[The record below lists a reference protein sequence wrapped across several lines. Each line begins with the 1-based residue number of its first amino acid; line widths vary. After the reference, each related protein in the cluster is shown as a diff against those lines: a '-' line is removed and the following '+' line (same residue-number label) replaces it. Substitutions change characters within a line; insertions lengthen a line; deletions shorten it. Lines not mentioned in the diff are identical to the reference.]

1 MIKFRQKNFVLPLLG
16 AASTALSAATVPVM
30 VATTALPMAQASK
43 QGKEA
48 KEQAEQSAALMEKQ
62 NQLIKQQN
70 KQIEKLARK
79 NPQASAEF
87 GRIKQATYSIG
98 STLVGVGRA
107 CKNTFGS
114 GVASNIKMGL
124 GMSGAGYLANKYIS
138 HDMKKN
144 GLDYDQ
150 NGNLIS
156 TKSYSDQT
164 TEVAKKS
171 LGKRIGGSLFGV
183 GTTLALGGGMDIMG
197 YQADKRMLKDQLAAT
212 SSPQL
217 QQVPQTTT
225 YSVTVP
231 RPKNRAKQKLFFALN
246 SAGLFKNIGTS
257 ARNTFNNW
265 RTGTRNYFKDWKTNI
280 SGGISSFASFGLGG
294 TKNVQK
300 FGENLRAEGG
310 TLGKVGDWIK
320 EHPARANLVTAVPLV
335 GAASLTWNGATKVG
349 DTVGRKLDPSAYK
362 YKDAKENAAKQQ
374 LQQ

>member
-1 MIKFRQKNFVLPLLG
+1 MIRFKQKNFFLQFAG
-16 AASTALSAATVPVM
+16 MAAM
-30 VATTALPMAQASK
+30 TALPMMQASA

-48 KEQAEQSAALMEKQ
+48 KEQAEQSAAQMEKQ
-62 NQLIKQQN
+62 NELIKQQN
-70 KQIEKLARK
+70 KQIEKLAMK
-79 NPQASAEF
+79 NPKAAAEF
-87 GRIKQATYSIG
+87 GRIKQVTYSIG
-98 STLVGVGRA
+98 STLMGLGRA
-107 CKNTFGS
+107 SKAAFGS
-114 GVASNIKMGL
+114 GAASNIKMGL
-124 GMSGAGYLANKYIS
+124 GMAGAGYLANKYIS

-150 NGNLIS
+150 DGNLIS
-156 TKSYSDQT
+156 TKNYSDQA

-171 LGKRIGGSLFGV
+171 LGKRIGGPLFSV

-197 YQADKRMLKDQLAAT
+197 YQADKKMLKDQLAAT
-212 SSPQL
+212 NNP

-225 YSVTVP
+225 YSVVVP

-246 SAGLFKNIGTS
+246 PAGLFKNIGTS
-257 ARNTFNNW
+257 ARNTLSGW
-265 RTGTRNYFKDWKTNI
+265 KTGTRNYFKDWKTNI
-280 SGGISSFASFGLGG
+280 SGTVSNFASFGLGG

-300 FGENLRAEGG
+300 FGESLRAEGG

-335 GAASLTWNGATKVG
+335 GAASLTWDGATKAG
-349 DTVGRKLDPSAYK
+349 EAVGRKIDPSAYK